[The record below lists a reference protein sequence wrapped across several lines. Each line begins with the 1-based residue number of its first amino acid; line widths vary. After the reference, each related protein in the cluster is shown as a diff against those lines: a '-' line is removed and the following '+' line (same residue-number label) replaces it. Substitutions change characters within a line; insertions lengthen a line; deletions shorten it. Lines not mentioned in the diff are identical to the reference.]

1 MLSRNLFLHIYDFV
15 IPSLGASSSSLDV
28 LSNNK
33 DLCKTWLINVT
44 LEHLGLNSY
53 LLTRSICGARMNQ
66 KEIKNGLNEEFD
78 LQTFN

>member
-44 LEHLGLNSY
+44 LGHLGLVLS
-53 LLTRSICGARMNQ
+53 
-66 KEIKNGLNEEFD
+66 F
-78 LQTFN
+78 